1 MKIGDRIRIRREA
14 IGMSQD
20 ELSRRLG
27 YSGRSTVSKIELNQ
41 RDLTQSKIVA
51 FAEALGVTPL
61 YLMGIEEEDTTAN
74 STLSPERAEMKNK
87 IDKMSDEDF
96 DRFTQALRLIFPD
109 KF

>member
-61 YLMGIEEEDTTAN
+61 YLMGIEEEDTPAN